1 MFDLNELPNNEA
13 MMGLFEQDMLDVS
26 TYMIELEDMS
36 ALDCGLNN
44 SNQMEML
51 DGSNGTHPQVEP
63 NFKPFVGQTFLSE
76 KEALV
81 FYQNFA
87 CLHGFSVRKDRI
99 DKKDGKIVRRDF
111 FCHRGRTQPFKE
123 INPTKG
129 QRNRVSYKSNC
140 NAHMRIKLRRFN
152 EIFPEQWHVTTFVAE
167 HNHSLLSPSQMCFL
181 PVNRVISK
189 DDEAKIF
196 LLKDAG
202 LTVRQIIRV
211 LELEKNVVHGELPFL
226 EKDIR
231 NLFTKVRKQLARN
244 DVVNLLD
251 YFKSCKQEDP
261 KFQYIL
267 KQSTK
272 TIVTDQDPWVTEAIA
287 TELQFTKHAFCI
299 WHITPKFSGWFTS
312 ILRNRYP
319 DWCSEFYKLY
329 KLETIEEFESP
340 WDVTVAK
347 FDPQDDKHVKGL
359 YLIKKFWVPAY
370 LRNYFFGGMTT
381 TGRSEYINGFI
392 KRFISSNTTLKDLV
406 KQIDVAVQE
415 IKQRNLHDDML
426 AIQKINVLK
435 VKSPLEN
442 KLLREESSR
451 SIQYLILYASGN
463 NFILRYYEGSH
474 NRNHQVFWDGNIIMC
489 SCKKFEFFGILYRHI
504 LRIFLQKDS
513 HKVPS
518 AYLPSRWC
526 LQQYSHELDVL
537 EGQILIDND
546 PLMAGNDILCPPK
559 STTKGR
565 PRKKRMK
572 GGKGST
578 KHSRHCS
585 KCKKTQ
591 ALCEL
596 LPPGQGKC
604 YCS

>member
-244 DVVNLLD
+244 DV
-251 YFKSCKQEDP
+251 
-261 KFQYIL
+261 
-267 KQSTK
+267 
-272 TIVTDQDPWVTEAIA
+272 
-287 TELQFTKHAFCI
+287 
-299 WHITPKFSGWFTS
+299 
-312 ILRNRYP
+312 
-319 DWCSEFYKLY
+319 
-329 KLETIEEFESP
+329 LETIEEFESP